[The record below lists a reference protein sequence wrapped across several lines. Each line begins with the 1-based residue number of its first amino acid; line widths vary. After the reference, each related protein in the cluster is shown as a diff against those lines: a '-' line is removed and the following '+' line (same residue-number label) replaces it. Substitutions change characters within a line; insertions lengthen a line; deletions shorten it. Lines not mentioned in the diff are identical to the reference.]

1 MRHRHECPEVFQCAL
16 SVPMLVAQE
25 ITVMQVGFFG
35 LRCILKGPKA
45 DWRTAEAP
53 ECLNLLTPCQPAL
66 AAPGAPAASGN
77 LEDSHGTGEDF
88 SLGPAS
94 SGKAGEQD
102 APPRD

>member
-1 MRHRHECPEVFQCAL
+1 
-16 SVPMLVAQE
+16 
-25 ITVMQVGFFG
+25 MQVGFSAFDASSKVPKQIGG
-35 LRCILKGPKA
+35 LLRP
-45 DWRTAEAP
+45 
-53 ECLNLLTPCQPAL
+53 LNLLTPCQLAL

-77 LEDSHGTGEDF
+77 LEDSHGTGEF